1 MGKASTGNYFED
13 FNLHQSIRHATA
25 VTISDAHVVQ
35 FQAFYGPR
43 FATQVSD
50 EFAKSVGYDAPP
62 LSNMLVFHTVLGK
75 SVPDISLNALANL
88 GYAEVQWLRD
98 VQRGD
103 TLFASSEVIGLR
115 ENSNGKSGIVYV
127 HTTAVNQDDE
137 TVLSFKRWVMVHK
150 KDTAR
155 PMPETIVPEMLP
167 AVGASDLSVSRQLQI
182 PAGSFDSS
190 LSGSCYV
197 WEDYEIGEVLAH
209 NATVEMTSDHMNAT
223 RLLGHNTAAVH
234 FDSSRTAT
242 GKRLVYGGHVMQ
254 HVLSMSYDGLQN
266 VIDIIA
272 INAGSHTAPMVEGD
286 GLRAYSTILD
296 KTPLPGRDDVALLR
310 VRAVGIKTIEGA
322 VSGET
327 PYKIEDPS
335 RPDREIYDPSVVL
348 DLDYWATV
356 PTSKSLMKEGVRTPA
371 NHRLNARP
379 DDPAFHKQPRAQRM
393 IHFFPPQI
401 EKMRDKAAA
410 MVANG
415 DIDVLLGNF
424 EDGVPNSEKDAA
436 RAGFITFAEQIE
448 MSEVGLWI
456 RTNQIYQSSGEESE
470 IFIADVKDVVSRV
483 GNKLDVIMVPK
494 VETAA
499 DIRHV
504 HKLLTVLEAGHGIKN
519 PIRIHAI
526 LETARGIVN
535 VNDIAAASPRMH
547 GMSFG
552 PADYAAD
559 MGLKTTV
566 VGGTV
571 VGYETIGPSQ
581 EGLADQDRERTQQDV
596 WHYHIAAMVAAC
608 RATGIKPMFGPFGAI
623 SDGAACEVQFR
634 NAYLM
639 GMEGAWSLHPSQI
652 GIAKSVFSPSP
663 GEVEN
668 ARKILAALP
677 EDGSGAAIDE
687 KGNFIDDAVV
697 KQAQVI
703 LDVARQVAARD
714 PSLAE
719 AYGVL
724 GV

>member
-13 FNLHQSIRHATA
+13 FKLHQSIRHATA
-25 VTISDAHVVQ
+25 VTMTDAHVAQ

-43 FATQVSD
+43 FAAQVSD
-50 EFAKSVGYDAPP
+50 EFAKSVGYSAAP

-75 SVPDISLNALANL
+75 SVPDISLNAVANL
-88 GYAEVQWLRD
+88 GYAEVQWLND
-98 VQRGD
+98 VKRGD
-103 TLFASSEVIGLR
+103 TLFTSSQVIGLR

-127 HTTAVNQDDE
+127 HTTAKNQHGE
-137 TVLSFKRWVMVHK
+137 MVLSYKRWVMIHK

-155 PMPETIVPEMLP
+155 STPEPCVPDLPPMVD
-167 AVGASDLSVSRQLQI
+167 ASKLSISRHLQI
-182 PAGSFDSS
+182 PAGSYDPS
-190 LSGSCYV
+190 LSGAPYV
-197 WEDYEIGEVLAH
+197 WEDYDVGEMLVHSAS
-209 NATVEMTSDHMNAT
+209 VQMTSDHMNAT

-234 FDSSRTAT
+234 FDGTKTRT
-242 GKRLVYGGHVMQ
+242 GERLIYGGHVMQ

-266 VIDIIA
+266 VIDVVA
-272 INAGSHTAPMVEGD
+272 INAGSHTAPMGEGD
-286 GLRAYSTILD
+286 GLRAYSQILE
-296 KTPLPGRDDVALLR
+296 KAVLPGRDDVALLR
-310 VRAVGIKTIEGA
+310 IRAVGIKTTEGA
-322 VSGET
+322 ASDT
-327 PYKIEDPS
+327 APYKIPDPS
-335 RPDREIYDPSVVL
+335 KPDREIYDPDVVL
-348 DLDYWATV
+348 DLDYWAVV
-356 PTSKSLMKEGVRTPA
+356 PTSKSLMKEGVPTPA

-379 DDPAFHKQPRAQRM
+379 DDPAFQKQPRAERM

-410 MVANG
+410 MVAAA

-436 RAGFITFAEQIE
+436 RAGFIDFAEKIE
-448 MSEVGLWI
+448 MGEVGLWI

-504 HKLLTVLEAGHGIKN
+504 HKMLTVLEAEHGIQD

-571 VGYETIGPSQ
+571 VGYETIGPSN
-581 EGLADQDRERTQQDV
+581 EGMADQDRERTQQDV

-608 RATGIKPMFGPFGAI
+608 RATDIKPMFGPFGAI
-623 SDGAACEVQFR
+623 SDGTACQVQFR

-668 ARKILAALP
+668 ARKIMSALP
-677 EDGSGAAIDE
+677 EDGSGAAMDE
-687 KGNFIDDAVV
+687 KGNFIDDAVI

-703 LDVARQVAARD
+703 LAVARQVAARD
-714 PSLAE
+714 PSLAD
-719 AYGVL
+719 AYGAL
-724 GV
+724 GA